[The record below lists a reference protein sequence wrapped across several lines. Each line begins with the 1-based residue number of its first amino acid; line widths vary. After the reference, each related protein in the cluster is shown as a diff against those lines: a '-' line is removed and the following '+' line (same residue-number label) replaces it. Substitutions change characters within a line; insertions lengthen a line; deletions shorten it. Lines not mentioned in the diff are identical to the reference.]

1 MSADDQSAG
10 TVKCPTCGV
19 SLQSTSTRCWLC
31 GADISLTE
39 HGEDRFSGP
48 GLAAPTPELAQNF
61 SLASLMMFVTLFAV
75 MLGTI
80 TIAPGVGIPLAIVA
94 FFAWLNTV
102 AAVRRRAAKG
112 LELTATDKI
121 LLFTRKF
128 VSIVTL
134 LSLLA
139 VASGAALLAA
149 AYTSCALDPQWA
161 HKDPYVAYAFAAAF
175 VTVLALFAFVMLIRY
190 MLRRR
195 RRERSERQ

>member
-1 MSADDQSAG
+1 MSADDQSVES
-10 TVKCPTCGV
+10 VKCPACGA
-19 SLQSTSTRCWLC
+19 SLRPTSTRCWLC
-31 GADISLTE
+31 GADLATTE

-48 GLAAPTPELAQNF
+48 SPFALPAESAQGF
-61 SLASLMMFVTLFAV
+61 SLASLMMFVTLVAV

-80 TIAPGVGIPLAIVA
+80 TIAPGLGIPLAIVA

-112 LELTATDKI
+112 LELTATDKA

-149 AYTSCALDPQWA
+149 AYTSCALDPNWA

-175 VTVLALFAFVMLIRY
+175 VTVLALFAFVMMIRY
-190 MLRRR
+190 LLRRR
-195 RRERSERQ
+195 RRELSELQ